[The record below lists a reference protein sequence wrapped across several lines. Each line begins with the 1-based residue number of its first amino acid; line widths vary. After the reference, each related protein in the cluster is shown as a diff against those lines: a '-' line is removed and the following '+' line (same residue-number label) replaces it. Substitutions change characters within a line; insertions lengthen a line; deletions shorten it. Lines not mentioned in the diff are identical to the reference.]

1 MALGYV
7 IALVLI
13 GAGTALF
20 VVGLLMVRQEA
31 RERAGN
37 LKTFL
42 KTGVVPV
49 TLAPVANTLKAPPR
63 RSAEIL
69 HLHVPRTPQADAA
82 HALRRAYYG
91 SRVRSAAA

>member
-13 GAGTALF
+13 GAGSALF

-31 RERAGN
+31 QARAES
-37 LKTFL
+37 LKIFL
-42 KTGVVPV
+42 KTGVAPAAPLPAVRAPRV
-49 TLAPVANTLKAPPR
+49 TSRQSAKILPLHGSRSPEVKA
-63 RSAEIL
+63 A
-69 HLHVPRTPQADAA
+69 Q
-82 HALRRAYYG
+82 ALRRACYS